1 MGQDRAKAAPPP
13 PPTPPQHQG
22 VRARLRRARGEGRNG
37 LIANVVAG
45 GLLAGIGGIAVAQP
59 ATPPPVQPPAKV
71 TIGFVEIAG
80 DPRHE
85 PLRAYERLILK
96 TREHPFG
103 GAQVGIEETTALVR
117 VLRTEFKLERITV
130 KSAAEVAPAV
140 AKGQESGINFFI
152 VDAPAEA
159 FKPLAAAVKGRNVLL
174 FNVTAPADSLR
185 REVCAREIVHTLP
198 SQAMLS
204 DGLVQHLAFR
214 KWRNILVLQGP
225 APADA
230 LVTKAFE
237 NSVKKFG
244 QRIVATKPF
253 KAGTDPRERELNNPA
268 LLSSGTSD
276 YDVTFVA
283 DDAFEFAR
291 QVPYNTVRA
300 RPVVGAIDLEPVAWH
315 WTWEHNGAPQVNS
328 RFQKLTNGRRMESAD
343 WAAWIAV
350 KMVVKA
356 VQGTRTTE
364 FAKLRDFILGGATFD
379 GDKGLALSVR
389 PWDNQLRQAVL
400 LAAPYEVVASAPVE
414 GFLHRT
420 NVLDTLG
427 DDQQETPCK
436 LR

>member
-1 MGQDRAKAAPPP
+1 M
-13 PPTPPQHQG
+13 
-22 VRARLRRARGEGRNG
+22 GEGRRAWLALGSAISAVVLTG
-37 LIANVVAG
+37 LCTAAW
-45 GLLAGIGGIAVAQP
+45 AQP
-59 ATPPPVQPPAKV
+59 APAPAQPPAKV

-85 PLRAYERLILK
+85 PLRAYERLVLK
-96 TREHPFG
+96 TREHPFA

-140 AKGQESGINFFI
+140 TKAQESGINFVV

-159 FKPLAAAVKGRNVLL
+159 FKPLAAAVKGRDLLL
-174 FNVTAPADSLR
+174 FNATAPEDSLR

-204 DGLVQHLAFR
+204 DGLMQHLASR
-214 KWRNILVLQGP
+214 KWRDMLVLQGP

-237 NSVKKFG
+237 NSAKKFG
-244 QRIVATKPF
+244 QRIVATKQF
-253 KAGTDPRERELNNPA
+253 KAGTDPRERELNNP
-268 LLSSGTSD
+268 LLLTGGTRD
-276 YDVTFVA
+276 YDVIFVA

-291 QVPYNTVRA
+291 QVPYQTVRA

-328 RFQKLTNGRRMESAD
+328 RFQKLSNGRRMESAD

-379 GDKGLALSVR
+379 GDKGLAMSVR

-436 LR
+436 LK

>member
-1 MGQDRAKAAPPP
+1 MVAGIAAAWAQPTTPP
-13 PPTPPQHQG
+13 PPTQS
-22 VRARLRRARGEGRNG
+22 
-37 LIANVVAG
+37 
-45 GLLAGIGGIAVAQP
+45 
-59 ATPPPVQPPAKV
+59 PAKV
-71 TIGFVEIAG
+71 TIGFVEIDG
-80 DPRHE
+80 DARHE

-96 TREHPFG
+96 TREHPFA

-117 VLRTEFKLERITV
+117 VLRTEFALERITV
-130 KSAAEVAPAV
+130 KSVAEVAPAV
-140 AKGQESGINFFI
+140 TKAQERGINFF
-152 VDAPAEA
+152 VLDTPAEA
-159 FKPLAAAVKGRNVLL
+159 FKPLAAAVKGRDALL
-174 FNVTAPADSLR
+174 FNATAPEDSLR

-204 DGLVQHLAFR
+204 DGLMQHLASR
-214 KWRNILVLQGP
+214 KWRDILVLQGP

-237 NSVKKFG
+237 NSAKKFG
-244 QRIVATKPF
+244 ARIVANKQF

-268 LLSSGTSD
+268 LLTAGTRD
-276 YDVTFVA
+276 YDVLFIA

-291 QVPYNTVRA
+291 QVSYQTVRA
-300 RPVVGAIDLEPVAWH
+300 RPVVGATDLEPVAWH

-328 RFQKLTNGRRMESAD
+328 RFQKITNGRRMESAD

-356 VQGTRTTE
+356 VQGARSND
-364 FAKLRDFILGGATFD
+364 FKKLRDFILGGATFD
-379 GDKGLALSVR
+379 GDKGLAVSVR

-400 LAAPYEVVASAPVE
+400 LATPYSVVANAPVD

-436 LR
+436 LNR

>member
-1 MGQDRAKAAPPP
+1 MGEGRDAWAALVAAIGTLIFVGIAATGGAQGQTPPPPAPPP
-13 PPTPPQHQG
+13 TK
-22 VRARLRRARGEGRNG
+22 L
-37 LIANVVAG
+37 
-45 GLLAGIGGIAVAQP
+45 
-59 ATPPPVQPPAKV
+59 

-80 DPRHE
+80 DARHE
-85 PLRAYERLILK
+85 PVRADRVVLK
-96 TREHPFG
+96 TRDHPFA
-103 GAQVGIEETTALVR
+103 GAQVGVEETTSLVR

-140 AKGQESGINFFI
+140 TKALADGINFF
-152 VDAPAEA
+152 VLDAPAEA
-159 FKPLAAAVKGRNVLL
+159 FKPLAVAVKGRDVLL
-174 FNVTAPADSLR
+174 FNATAPEDALR
-185 REVCAREIVHTLP
+185 REVCSREIVHTLP

-204 DGLVQHLAFR
+204 DGLMQHLASR
-214 KWRNILVLQGP
+214 KWRDALVLQGP

-237 NSVKKFG
+237 NSAKKFG
-244 QRIVATKPF
+244 QRIIATKQF

-268 LLSSGTSD
+268 LLTSGTRD
-276 YDVTFVA
+276 YDVLFIA

-291 QVPYNTVRA
+291 QVPYSTVRA
-300 RPVVGAIDLEPVAWH
+300 RPVIGAIDLEPVAWH

-328 RFQKLTNGRRMESAD
+328 RFQKLTNGRRMEGPD

-356 VQGTRTTE
+356 VQGTRSNE

-379 GDKGLALSVR
+379 GDKGLAMSVR

-400 LAAPYEVVASAPVE
+400 LASPYAVVASAPLE

-436 LR
+436 LK

>member
-1 MGQDRAKAAPPP
+1 M
-13 PPTPPQHQG
+13 
-22 VRARLRRARGEGRNG
+22 GEGRAA
-37 LIANVVAG
+37 LIALATMTGAIV
-45 GLLAGIGGIAVAQP
+45 LAGVVGAAQAQP
-59 ATPPPVQPPAKV
+59 AAPAPSAQPPAKL
-71 TIGFVEIAG
+71 TIGFVEIEG
-80 DPRHE
+80 DVRHE

-96 TREHPFG
+96 TREHPYA

-140 AKGQESGINFFI
+140 TKALAGGINFFV

-159 FKPLAAAVKGRNVLL
+159 FKPLAAAVKGRDVLL
-174 FNVTAPADSLR
+174 FNATAPEDSLR

-198 SQAMLS
+198 SQAMLM
-204 DGLVQHLAFR
+204 DGLMQHLAAR
-214 KWRNILVLQGP
+214 KWRDILVLQGP

-237 NSVKKFG
+237 NSAKKFG
-244 QRIVATKPF
+244 QRIVANKPF
-253 KAGTDPRERELNNPA
+253 KAGTDPREREQNNP
-268 LLSSGTSD
+268 LLLTAGTRD
-276 YDVTFVA
+276 YDVIFVA

-291 QVPYNTVRA
+291 QVPYQTVRA

-328 RFQKLTNGRRMESAD
+328 RFQKISNGRRMESAD

-389 PWDNQLRQAVL
+389 PWDQQLRQAVL
-400 LAAPYEVVASAPVE
+400 LAAPYEVVANAPIE

-427 DDQQETPCK
+427 DDQPETPCK
-436 LR
+436 LNR